1 MILHANFINL
11 TKNKAW
17 MLGPH
22 KSKGKRKVLDSL
34 KLLEIGTWKPRQI
47 NWENFEIIA
56 LINGKKFEHEANLE
70 IVDS

>member
-1 MILHANFINL
+1 
-11 TKNKAW
+11 